1 MLMGNR
7 KNRNDVADEIEQPK
21 FSYLLNTVI
30 FTKWKNEWN
39 IEIMNPYEYEFI
51 SPKYCTVWPIYEFMK
66 KREYFPI
73 SINTFAL
80 FNWKP
85 GQSRNIPA
93 RNWNNWWLDPA
104 EPDHVAHSP
113 TSESIS
119 SINYLSYY
127 TMNGINRVCFR
138 RIYNFITMKN

>member
-1 MLMGNR
+1 MNSFHQNIVPYDLFMNLW
-7 KNRNDVADEIEQPK
+7 KKENI
-21 FSYLLNTVI
+21 FLLSYT
-30 FTKWKNEWN
+30 
-39 IEIMNPYEYEFI
+39 
-51 SPKYCTVWPIYEFMK
+51 
-66 KREYFPI
+66 I

-85 GQSRNIPA
+85 GQNRNIPA
-93 RNWNNWWLDPA
+93 RNWNNWWLDPT
-104 EPDHVAHSP
+104 EPDQVAHSP
-113 TSESIS
+113 TSESIF